1 MNIVAMPPITRQSTR
16 VAFAMY
22 DYLQNVKIN
31 VSNAKINKPNVIK
44 SLKSKPFGLLI
55 ASPPFFLE

>member
-1 MNIVAMPPITRQSTR
+1 MPPVPVKFR

-44 SLKSKPFGLLI
+44 SLKSKPFGFFI